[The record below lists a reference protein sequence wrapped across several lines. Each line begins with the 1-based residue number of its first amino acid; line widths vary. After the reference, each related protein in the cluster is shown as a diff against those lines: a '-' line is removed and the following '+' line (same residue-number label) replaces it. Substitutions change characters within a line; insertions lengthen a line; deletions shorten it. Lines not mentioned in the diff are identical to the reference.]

1 MTDRGVVTSEREI
14 GNIENMCQCQC
25 SVSVSYNVSVS
36 AVCVLQCQC
45 SVCAFAAKYLVSR
58 IASGNISAA
67 ASVLIDRTR
76 QSDCSH
82 RGSFQSSDLQIS
94 QSGDFSRMW
103 VGDVANIG

>member
-1 MTDRGVVTSEREI
+1 MTDSEREI
-14 GNIENMCQCQC
+14 GNIENICQC
-25 SVSVSYNVSVS
+25 SVSVS
-36 AVCVLQCQC
+36 VCVLQCQC

-67 ASVLIDRTR
+67 ASVLIDRSR
-76 QSDCSH
+76 QSGCSH
-82 RGSFQSSDLQIS
+82 RGSFQSSDRKIS

>member
-1 MTDRGVVTSEREI
+1 M
-14 GNIENMCQCQC
+14 
-25 SVSVSYNVSVS
+25 
-36 AVCVLQCQC
+36 
-45 SVCAFAAKYLVSR
+45 CAFAAKYLVSR

-67 ASVLIDRTR
+67 ASVLIDRTW